1 MNRAAGFCYNPPLMS
16 LLLAALVI
24 LQSPSDA
31 AIQKLKHT
39 SPKIRLGAVW
49 EIEDAKNA
57 AGILP
62 LIELLRD
69 EPNAEVRDAALDAL
83 RKLTPQKTLT
93 EYAKWREWWD
103 TEGVKLYPREVI
115 KDEELARLMQPHLRQ
130 MDDRLQEFNARLEK
144 AKQEINDTKKD
155 NRFLSVV
162 TMAVVLLFFL
172 VMLFFVGHVS
182 SRIKAWKELVSKAE
196 VYVSKSE
203 EITKRTDQILAEL
216 ESKKADLMTFLT
228 KAREDSEGEVERYSD
243 MLQKNLEH
251 RMREEMMG
259 LRQKAE
265 KELEQT
271 LGELRTQVDIEIRRV
286 AGDQKEK
293 SEKQFQEQ
301 RDRFL
306 KEVQAHTLFLDASF
320 YSIHGKPEE
329 AVRRYRQLVTL
340 KPDHLQAWNN
350 LGTVYRELVRYDESL
365 DSIQRALDLAP
376 SDATVLYNL
385 AATFARQRKKDK
397 MLNALTRAIAND
409 GEYKDEALNDPAF
422 RDYWNDPAFKD
433 VAEG

>member
-1 MNRAAGFCYNPPLMS
+1 MS
-16 LLLAALVI
+16 VLLTALVLVQSDTDLIQDLKHIDPVVRFGALRVI
-24 LQSPSDA
+24 LGKKKVA
-31 AIQKLKHT
+31 AI
-39 SPKIRLGAVW
+39 
-49 EIEDAKNA
+49 
-57 AGILP
+57 LP
-62 LIELLRD
+62 MIELLRD
-69 EPNAEVRDAALDAL
+69 ESNSEVRDAAVEAL
-83 RKLTPQKTLT
+83 RRLTGQTTLT

-103 TEGVKLYPREVI
+103 TDGVRQYPREVI
-115 KDEELARLMQPHLRQ
+115 KDEEIMRLLQPHLEDFR
-130 MDDRLQEFNARLEK
+130 ARLEK
-144 AKQEINDTKKD
+144 AKTEINDTKRD

-271 LGELRTQVDIEIRRV
+271 LGELRAQVDVEIRRV

-329 AVRRYRQLVTL
+329 AVRRYRQLVAL

-365 DSIQRALDLAP
+365 DAIQRALDLAP

-385 AATFARQRKKDK
+385 AATYARQRKKDK
-397 MLNALTRAIAND
+397 MLDALTRAIAND